1 MSTPSEHAAFEL
13 GYKCCE
19 KGMNLEAAFD
29 MLNKISTPATIDT
42 PLPKASIHSIP
53 NGYELLEYL
62 NSTIYDHRLEW
73 VLEQLRA
80 LNVKHHDRDDLRIF
94 PLWNSDSSVR
104 LVLIGKDKTKPKDQ
118 NEKCKA

>member
-1 MSTPSEHAAFEL
+1 MSTPTEHTAFEL

-29 MLNKISTPATIDT
+29 MLNKISAPATDT
-42 PLPKASIHSIP
+42 PRPEASIHSIP

-62 NSTIYDHRLEW
+62 NIIIYDHRLEW
-73 VLEQLRA
+73 VQEQLRA
-80 LNVKHHDRDDLRIF
+80 LYVKHFGREDLRIF

-104 LVLIGKDKTKPKDQ
+104 LVLIGKTKK
-118 NEKCKA
+118 KG